1 MAFED
6 QAIYALASWK
16 RFDAEVSDQLLR
28 AVTAAFALVAVAD
41 GDLATSE
48 VDRFVPLLK
57 ERSSE
62 LQPLKL
68 ERVEGLFRDVCA
80 ALLTDPSTGRQ
91 RALAYIAN
99 VAGNDVE
106 CELVRAAAEIA
117 VAADNR
123 ELVAERV
130 LLTEICDTLGIPA
143 R

>member
-6 QAIYALASWK
+6 QTIYALASWR

-62 LQPLKL
+62 LQPLEI
-68 ERVEGLFRDVCA
+68 ERVEGLFRDICG
-80 ALLTDPSTGRQ
+80 ALLTDPATGRQ
-91 RALAYIAN
+91 SALAYIAN

-123 ELVAERV
+123 ELVSERV